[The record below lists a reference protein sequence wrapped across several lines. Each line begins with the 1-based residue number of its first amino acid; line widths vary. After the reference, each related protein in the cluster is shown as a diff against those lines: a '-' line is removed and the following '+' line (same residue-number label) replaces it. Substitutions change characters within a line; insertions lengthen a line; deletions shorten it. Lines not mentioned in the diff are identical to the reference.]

1 MGKYRTVEK
10 NGKFYPQKRDFF
22 FLWDYYEE
30 RFRENIPDFLTIE
43 VCFKTL
49 KESEDFISQ
58 QILKKKYAEAVK
70 KTTKIHKFAN

>member
-1 MGKYRTVEK
+1 MSKYRTVEK
-10 NGKFYPQKRDFF
+10 DGKFYPQEKIYLFF
-22 FLWDYYEE
+22 WCYFEKSINNCYPHVMIDIYY
-30 RFRENIPDFLTIE
+30 N
-43 VCFKTL
+43 TL